1 MLAYVTNR
9 LQKVTYGRG
18 FTAEIEWFVCQ
29 NIFFDYSFNYKRI
42 VQDEKIYLYHFV
54 LIYVCT

>member
-1 MLAYVTNR
+1 MWRIASKKSAMAEVLPRR
-9 LQKVTYGRG
+9 LSGLYAKT
-18 FTAEIEWFVCQ
+18 F
-29 NIFFDYSFNYKRI
+29 FFDYSFNYKRI